1 MSGTTRVS
9 AIFTDHT
16 RTWTGT
22 LGLSVIKNSEDTK
35 EMRLKSKGLL
45 PQV

>member
-1 MSGTTRVS
+1 MSGTTWMS

-22 LGLSVIKNSEDTK
+22 LGLSVIKSSEDAK

>member
-1 MSGTTRVS
+1 MSGTTWMS

-16 RTWTGT
+16 RTWTDT
-22 LGLSVIKNSEDTK
+22 LGCFVINNSEDAK